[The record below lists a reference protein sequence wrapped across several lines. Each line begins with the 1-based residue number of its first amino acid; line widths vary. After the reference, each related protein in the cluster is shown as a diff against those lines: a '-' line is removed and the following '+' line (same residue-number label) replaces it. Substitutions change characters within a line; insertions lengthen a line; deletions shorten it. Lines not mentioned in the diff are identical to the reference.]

1 MDFGVMLDY
10 LPLYTQAMVLTLRI
24 GWLGIIGSIVIGLI
38 VACIVH
44 FRIPVL
50 RQLSSVYVEFF
61 RN

>member
-1 MDFGVMLDY
+1 MLEY

-50 RQLSSVYVEFF
+50 RQLSSVYV
-61 RN
+61 